1 MKKSY
6 YLPHETKKKLVKLR
20 LKKINK
26 SHSVVTLI
34 NKKIKLR
41 KNSVV
46 YNHLTNRI
54 SISYYYLLILSD
66 IEIDYI
72 LFHEYGHSL
81 YRLKYLGKR
90 KPEYEAQVDYIALK
104 YCPISLEQ
112 WKRLMS
118 KISVRYSQS
127 PIEYTYRKKHS
138 QKHYAKSDSSYPA
151 IFSDF
156 T

>member
-1 MKKSY
+1 MNFLPLISLLFLYY
-6 YLPHETKKKLVKLR
+6 YLCFYEKELFLTTRNQKKVSEIAI
-20 LKKINK
+20 KKINK

-81 YRLKYLGKR
+81 YRLKHLGKR
-90 KPEYEAQVDYIALK
+90 KPEYEAQADYIALK
-104 YCPISLEQ
+104 YCLISLEQ
-112 WKRLMS
+112 WKGLCQ
-118 KISVRYSQS
+118 KYRYVTVN
-127 PIEYTYRKKHS
+127 PR
-138 QKHYAKSDSSYPA
+138 
-151 IFSDF
+151 
-156 T
+156 